1 MKLFDVTN
9 ELVKSFRRVRSQLLD
24 PASANLRL
32 RIVGARDTTS
42 RQYELPTGAELEG
55 LKRITTVHPKYDAL
69 HFPVLFPYGEDGFHV
84 GIPYDPVHTAPTL
97 KRKFVTQREYYAFR
111 LQHRDDE
118 GQTLIRGGKALQ
130 HYVVDAFATVEQNR
144 LYYLRSHQEDLRSE
158 LYYGD
163 AVGHVVLPS
172 SYTGSPR
179 YMKQLYLDA
188 MAVVHHHGSP
198 DLFITFTCK
207 PEIVAR
213 VFRMKLNA
221 LEDELHRSHFF
232 GKTVAA
238 ELPDPITDPV
248 GYEAVTKF
256 MVHGPCGSD
265 NPANVC
271 MKDGSCSKYF
281 PKAFNSETTTD
292 QFGYTV
298 YRRRDSGITTTKGTT
313 QLDNRFVVP
322 YNRNLL
328 VLFQAHINVEVCH
341 QGRLIKYLFKY
352 ITKGPDRKQKLS
364 RILGRDAVTETTL
377 TQWFAL
383 NQRDTDARSLLY
395 AQTPNRYIWN
405 SRTKRWSKRKRG
417 FSLGRVVYIHPGCG
431 DTFYLRQILTKIR
444 GALSYADLRT
454 VNGFPCRTYQA
465 ACQRLGLLSNDDEW
479 LLVIKEV
486 SQWGMC
492 GLLRTI
498 LARLKELGQV
508 VLVVASSG
516 IAATLLPDAS
526 TAHSR
531 FKIPLEID
539 HASSCNIKKGTPLAQ
554 LIIDAS
560 LIIWDEAP
568 MVHRLSFEAVD
579 RAFCDIIRGQ
589 TYFSSDT
596 LHTDATDPARLEAE
610 YPTEFLNNLS
620 FNGCPEHQID
630 LKVFTPIMLLR
641 NLNPDIGLCNGTR
654 LMVIY
659 LGHYVIRGVIMG
671 GTFDGKTVA
680 IPRIVLN
687 VNDHRWPFVLKRR
700 QFPIRLCYAMTIN
713 KSQGQTLHS
722 VGVYLPKPVFS
733 HGQLYVAISRVKSA
747 AGLRFLILN
756 DDKTPFN
763 HTRNIVY
770 SEAFTDL

>member
-1 MKLFDVTN
+1 MASVT
-9 ELVKSFRRVRSQLLD
+9 SS
-24 PASANLRL
+24 
-32 RIVGARDTTS
+32 
-42 RQYELPTGAELEG
+42 LPHQPTFFFL
-55 LKRITTVHPKYDAL
+55 
-69 HFPVLFPYGEDGFHV
+69 YGH
-84 GIPYDPVHTAPTL
+84 
-97 KRKFVTQREYYAFR
+97 
-111 LQHRDDE
+111 
-118 GQTLIRGGKALQ
+118 GG
-130 HYVVDAFATVEQNR
+130 T
-144 LYYLRSHQEDLRSE
+144 
-158 LYYGD
+158 
-163 AVGHVVLPS
+163 
-172 SYTGSPR
+172 
-179 YMKQLYLDA
+179 
-188 MAVVHHHGSP
+188 
-198 DLFITFTCK
+198 
-207 PEIVAR
+207 
-213 VFRMKLNA
+213 
-221 LEDELHRSHFF
+221 
-232 GKTVAA
+232 GKT
-238 ELPDPITDPV
+238 
-248 GYEAVTKF
+248 F
-256 MVHGPCGSD
+256 
-265 NPANVC
+265 
-271 MKDGSCSKYF
+271 
-281 PKAFNSETTTD
+281 
-292 QFGYTV
+292 V
-298 YRRRDSGITTTKGTT
+298 Y
-313 QLDNRFVVP
+313 
-322 YNRNLL
+322 
-328 VLFQAHINVEVCH
+328 
-341 QGRLIKYLFKY
+341 
-352 ITKGPDRKQKLS
+352 
-364 RILGRDAVTETTL
+364 
-377 TQWFAL
+377 
-383 NQRDTDARSLLY
+383 
-395 AQTPNRYIWN
+395 
-405 SRTKRWSKRKRG
+405 
-417 FSLGRVVYIHPGCG
+417 
-431 DTFYLRQILTKIR
+431 
-444 GALSYADLRT
+444 
-454 VNGFPCRTYQA
+454 
-465 ACQRLGLLSNDDEW
+465 
-479 LLVIKEV
+479 
-486 SQWGMC
+486 
-492 GLLRTI
+492 RTI

-579 RAFCDIIRGQ
+579 RAFCDIMNVPFAGEHYTPFGGKIVLLGGDFRQTLPIVADAGREESVDASLTRSYLWSFCTILRLSQNMRIIPSSVNERLAFNGMSFIDWTLSIGNGDVGGTSLGLNQPADWIQIPESLIIQNTGAPIQSITSEIYADFSNQFHSASYLTERSIVTPTNSNVTEINSHMLALVPGRGQ

>member
-1 MKLFDVTN
+1 MGSLLPVAGRQPRYSQLYVFDPQTELADRLANFSSSEHSLRPDIVTGLMKLFDVTN

-42 RQYELPTGAELEG
+42 RQYELPTGAELAGLIPGDFLPDDEGRDIIIDHCSEG

-84 GIPYDPVHTAPTL
+84 GIPYDPVHTAPT
-97 KRKFVTQREYYAFR
+97 
-111 LQHRDDE
+111 
-118 GQTLIRGGKALQ
+118 
-130 HYVVDAFATVEQNR
+130 
-144 LYYLRSHQEDLRSE
+144 
-158 LYYGD
+158 
-163 AVGHVVLPS
+163 
-172 SYTGSPR
+172 
-179 YMKQLYLDA
+179 
-188 MAVVHHHGSP
+188 P
-198 DLFITFTCK
+198 DWIQI
-207 PEIVAR
+207 PE
-213 VFRMKLNA
+213 
-221 LEDELHRSHFF
+221 
-232 GKTVAA
+232 
-238 ELPDPITDPV
+238 
-248 GYEAVTKF
+248 
-256 MVHGPCGSD
+256 
-265 NPANVC
+265 
-271 MKDGSCSKYF
+271 
-281 PKAFNSETTTD
+281 
-292 QFGYTV
+292 
-298 YRRRDSGITTTKGTT
+298 
-313 QLDNRFVVP
+313 
-322 YNRNLL
+322 
-328 VLFQAHINVEVCH
+328 
-341 QGRLIKYLFKY
+341 
-352 ITKGPDRKQKLS
+352 
-364 RILGRDAVTETTL
+364 
-377 TQWFAL
+377 
-383 NQRDTDARSLLY
+383 
-395 AQTPNRYIWN
+395 
-405 SRTKRWSKRKRG
+405 
-417 FSLGRVVYIHPGCG
+417 
-431 DTFYLRQILTKIR
+431 
-444 GALSYADLRT
+444 
-454 VNGFPCRTYQA
+454 
-465 ACQRLGLLSNDDEW
+465 
-479 LLVIKEV
+479 
-486 SQWGMC
+486 
-492 GLLRTI
+492 
-498 LARLKELGQV
+498 
-508 VLVVASSG
+508 
-516 IAATLLPDAS
+516 
-526 TAHSR
+526 
-531 FKIPLEID
+531 
-539 HASSCNIKKGTPLAQ
+539 
-554 LIIDAS
+554 S
-560 LIIWDEAP
+560 LIIQNTGAP
-568 MVHRLSFEAVD
+568 IQSITSEIYADFSNQFHSASYLTERSIVTPTNSNVTEINSHMLALVPG
-579 RAFCDIIRGQ
+579 RGQ